1 MLLSPDFLVVCSVG
15 PTGSSTMCSHHSARA
30 IKQRAAQGAQSTPS
44 VKGRG
49 GEVDLSVLPSTS
61 SHHGDACCCKL
72 TPRSTY
78 QSRLRWFVW
87 EETNGPFL
95 RCFFFNTAVPLQ
107 CRVLETG
114 GECTGLVMRLDFLRP
129 PSTPVCVLA
138 DVMVK
143 TCVCL
148 LTQQMASAAS
158 EKVTPARFL

>member
-1 MLLSPDFLVVCSVG
+1 MVCL
-15 PTGSSTMCSHHSARA
+15 
-30 IKQRAAQGAQSTPS
+30 
-44 VKGRG
+44 RG
-49 GEVDLSVLPSTS
+49 NEWSLF
-61 SHHGDACCCKL
+61 KM
-72 TPRSTY
+72 
-78 QSRLRWFVW
+78 
-87 EETNGPFL
+87 
-95 RCFFFNTAVPLQ
+95 FFFNTAVPLQ